1 MAYCTLTEVRA
12 EGLTSAA
19 ASDERV
25 GALIAEAGDFID
37 RATRQW
43 FEPRTL
49 TLRFSG
55 HGGKILSLP
64 VYPLQVQGVT
74 VDGATV
80 TDAEVG
86 GDIPNAAR
94 HNPRIIR
101 EDGWPLGAKVA
112 ISGQWGCCDVSEAD
126 GVRTF
131 AVPAAIRRAA
141 IALVLRSAPKMSD
154 PEYEA
159 ARLRSRIQ
167 SETTDGHSYTLRD
180 EWESVQA
187 PFTGDVEI
195 DSILLFF
202 RAPIRIAGV

>member
-1 MAYCTLTEVRA
+1 
-12 EGLTSAA
+12 
-19 ASDERV
+19 
-25 GALIAEAGDFID
+25 
-37 RATRQW
+37 
-43 FEPRTL
+43 
-49 TLRFSG
+49 
-55 HGGKILSLP
+55 
-64 VYPLQVQGVT
+64 
-74 VDGATV
+74 V

-86 GDIPNAAR
+86 GDVPNAAR

-101 EDGWPLGAKVA
+101 ADGWPLGAKVA
-112 ISGQWGCCDVSEAD
+112 ITGQWGCCDVSEAD

-141 IALVLRSAPKMSD
+141 LSLVLRSAPKMSD

-167 SETTDGHSYTLRD
+167 SETTDGHSYTLRG
-180 EWESVQA
+180 EGQSVQA